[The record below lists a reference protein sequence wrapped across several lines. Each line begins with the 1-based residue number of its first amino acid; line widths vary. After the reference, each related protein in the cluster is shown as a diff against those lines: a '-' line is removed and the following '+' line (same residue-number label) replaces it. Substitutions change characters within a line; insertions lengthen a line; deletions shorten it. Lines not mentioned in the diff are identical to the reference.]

1 MAAPS
6 GAVTR
11 KHDMS
16 RSRASSGQ
24 GDATPEEHPAASAG
38 EAAGHAERP
47 GAAKGESFESAAERL
62 GAIVAELESGELP
75 LEQSLRLFEEGIK
88 LARAAQKRLD
98 EAEQK
103 VEELL
108 GTDAEGEP
116 VTGDFEG

>member
-1 MAAPS
+1 
-6 GAVTR
+6 
-11 KHDMS
+11 MS
-16 RSRASSGQ
+16 RSRPSSGQ
-24 GDATPEEHPAASAG
+24 GGATPEEPSAASAA
-38 EAAGHAERP
+38 EPAGDAERP
-47 GAAKGESFESAAERL
+47 GAAKVESFESAAERL

-108 GTDAEGEP
+108 GTDAAGEP
-116 VTGDFEG
+116 VTRDFEG